1 MSKKK
6 PKASPG
12 FARLSLEQ
20 LGNASAEIADVGLDA
35 EAIEAAMRELED
47 AGLLIRRPR
56 FWEVRV

>member
-20 LGNASAEIADVGLDA
+20 LGNASAEIADLGLDA

-56 FWEVRV
+56 F